1 MKVFGTAIVI
11 ALIIVAVSLHVVNQA
26 LELRERTGDTS
37 YSFIAENGG
46 FKCINVYF
54 KGKLNTDCVYSE

>member
-1 MKVFGTAIVI
+1 MKVFGNATVIV
-11 ALIIVAVSLHVVNQA
+11 LIIVAASLHVVNQA
-26 LELRERTGDTS
+26 LELRERTSDAS

-54 KGKLNTDCVYSE
+54 KGKLNTDCFYSE